1 VLCAGT
7 LYLASEEDV
16 ALLGDAQAHL
26 LLRASGPL
34 QQRLA
39 AIAAGGVLSLAPL
52 SAAVLA
58 DVFLPAMLPSDWRCG
73 LGDTTPSA
81 VHCTTMSVLLQVA
94 LETMY
99 VYWALS
105 CQQGRC

>member
-1 VLCAGT
+1 MLCAASGT

-26 LLRASGPL
+26 LLRASGTL

-39 AIAAGGVLSLAPL
+39 AIAAGGVLNLAPL

-58 DVFLPAMLPSDWRCG
+58 DVFLPAMLPLDWRSE
-73 LGDTTPSA
+73 P
-81 VHCTTMSVLLQVA
+81 
-94 LETMY
+94 
-99 VYWALS
+99 
-105 CQQGRC
+105 